1 MSKSCK
7 PLHPGLFLLGAATAA
22 LVFAAPQTCAEAFR
36 QGLALCGGPL
46 LVSLFPFLV
55 VSALIM
61 RSGAG
66 EVLGVLLWPVVR
78 CIGLRSR
85 SAGSV
90 LLIGLVGGFAPAA
103 TATAEAVRSRE
114 LTPQEASALLPA
126 CICSGP
132 SFVILTVGEPYG
144 GGVSV
149 CRTGT
154 GRLADGCAALPCSR
168 HTGAFARA
176 ARCRAN

>member
-22 LVFAAPQTCAEAFR
+22 LVFAAPQTCAEALQ

-78 CIGLRSR
+78 CIGLHSR

-90 LLIGLVGGFAPAA
+90 LLIGLVGGLFF
-103 TATAEAVRSRE
+103 
-114 LTPQEASALLPA
+114 LH
-126 CICSGP
+126 P
-132 SFVILTVGEPYG
+132 SL
-144 GGVSV
+144 
-149 CRTGT
+149 
-154 GRLADGCAALPCSR
+154 
-168 HTGAFARA
+168 
-176 ARCRAN
+176 

>member
-1 MSKSCK
+1 MLMSKSCK

-22 LVFAAPQTCAEAFR
+22 PGICRAADLCGCLAA
-36 QGLALCGGPL
+36 GSALCGGPL

-85 SAGSV
+85 QRGQCAAHRPC
-90 LLIGLVGGFAPAA
+90 GGFALP
-103 TATAEAVRSRE
+103 
-114 LTPQEASALLPA
+114 PPLLPRQ
-126 CICSGP
+126 S
-132 SFVILTVGEPYG
+132 
-144 GGVSV
+144 
-149 CRTGT
+149 
-154 GRLADGCAALPCSR
+154 AAGS
-168 HTGAFARA
+168 
-176 ARCRAN
+176 